1 MLAIRSTANC
11 MELPIASDGHLLVD
25 DSYLKLLVREANSR
39 LMANFFRIDKFLLAL
54 KAHWQWP
61 LLRYVRTSG
70 LVRRW
75 GHSVCSNARSEGCLV
90 VGGYGAELG
99 TAVSLGGS
107 YGGTSSSSMCR
118 RGLHTLSIC
127 SDDDRSGP
135 QVLNMTEDCM
145 HAAVAVVELG
155 SIEAVTGNRSL
166 LIVSGGRRSPSE
178 ALPCL
183 RLYDTR
189 RDYSLVEAL
198 ILGGEPSHRW
208 GHSFSLIHA
217 GRCHCTFFLHGG
229 RDHRTVFDDSFL
241 VQIQWTSTGSCSIL
255 CVWRKIG
262 LHVPAYVRTQELDNS
277 LLSPRFFHAA
287 STTPNVFPSRD
298 DSCADGSAMPYLRC
312 DGSWRTN
319 DGGIEDD
326 WVIIHGGITSL
337 DAAASSTTSCCLYM
351 VNTNTGEVS
360 DLRERVLDDDMDPNS
375 SVMSV
380 CRFGHTLTSIGAK
393 SFLLLGGS
401 SICGDDSSDR
411 DTGSPTI
418 VIHLYNDRIG
428 LYKAKLRRICG
439 TGINNDSLH
448 SIVAGVVVEQ
458 EPRWCQLPCQA
469 CRVHHQAVLQGSSNH
484 QNSSEGNNRQRLL
497 ILGGGVLTLAFGPH
511 FCCDLQLWLL
521 TSEDSPAFDRPTASS
536 IGSDLGST
544 SNRPALTHAYKQSN
558 KQPVPM
564 GSMGCVL
571 FLPTFLVRK
580 MKVCLEAMGC
590 LDKSRSIVKVGGGYL
605 ASSAVIVITL
615 DRIDCDSS
623 SSASQSI
630 LPAVSDVIAGYDTL
644 RQKRKEEDD
653 AEVSSL
659 MALPISQTLYESF
672 CSDNA
677 HTSPS
682 RRSNKYISDIQR
694 SIIGI
699 EYLLL
704 GQGYVHD
711 SAAAAKPMSGV
722 QRASQFLQALSDRHN
737 LPLSISEDPNTAAV
751 AGSSSSCQHPKQG
764 MKFEIVGNVLM
775 IPETFLLGLD
785 WEKVFA
791 LPHREVL
798 VDEEGEGEESAGG
811 SSLLSP
817 EADDGNGPTDEAVT
831 YGSYVFRSL
840 AACFGLKR
848 VARKAT
854 IDSGPKRES
863 RVRLL
868 YPHQG
873 QPDATGP
880 EAAGWVT
887 VAENRIRFGFDITRV
902 MFCSGNVTERMRMG
916 QQRAEGEVVVDLY
929 CGIGYYSLPLLV
941 HAHAAHVHACEWND
955 HSLQA
960 LRENLS
966 NASMLERCTIHAGDN
981 QLTSRS
987 LVDIADRVLLGKAAG
1002 MHAYI
1007 DDRCTDVLIGAYSGR
1022 SGNSI
1027 MLWNKSSMG

>member
-25 DSYLKLLVREANSR
+25 DSYLQLLVREANSR

-61 LLRYVRTSG
+61 LLRYIRTDEHAHASG
-70 LVRRW
+70 LIRRW
-75 GHSVCSNARSEGCLV
+75 GHSVCCNARGKGCLV
-90 VGGYGAELG
+90 IGGYGAELG
-99 TAVSLGGS
+99 TAVSVGGS
-107 YGGTSSSSMCR
+107 YGGTNSTSVYR
-118 RGLHTLSIC
+118 RGPHTLSIC
-127 SDDDRSGP
+127 SGDDRSRP

-145 HAAVAVVELG
+145 HAVAAVVELG
-155 SIEAVTGNRSL
+155 SFEAATENRSL

-178 ALPCL
+178 ALSCL

-189 RDYSLVEAL
+189 QDYLLVEAL
-198 ILGGEPSHRW
+198 IMGELPSHRW

-241 VQIQWTSTGSCSIL
+241 VQIQRTSTGIL

-262 LHVPAYVRTQELDNS
+262 LHVPAHVRTQELDDS

-287 STTPNVFPSRD
+287 STTPNVFPFRD
-298 DSCADGSAMPYLRC
+298 DSCVEGSAMPDLRC

-351 VNTNTGEVS
+351 VNTVTGEVS
-360 DLRERVLDDDMDPNS
+360 DLRDRMLDDDIDPNNS
-375 SVMSV
+375 IISVS
-380 CRFGHTLTSIGAK
+380 RFGHTLTSIDAK
-393 SFLLLGGS
+393 SFLLLGGT

-411 DTGSPTI
+411 DTGNPTI
-418 VIHLYNDRIG
+418 VIHLYINKVG

-439 TGINNDSLH
+439 TAINNNSHH
-448 SIVAGVVVEQ
+448 SIVAGVEAVQ
-458 EPRWCQLPCQA
+458 EHSWCQLPCQA
-469 CRVHHQAVLQGSSNH
+469 CRIHHQAVLQGSNH
-484 QNSSEGNNRQRLL
+484 QNSSIGNSKQRML
-497 ILGGGVLTLAFGPH
+497 ILGGGAMTLAFGPH

-521 TSEDSPAFDRPTASS
+521 SSEDIPAFDRPTTSS

-544 SNRPALTHAYKQSN
+544 SSKPALTHTWKQTN

-564 GSMGCVL
+564 RCMGCVL

-580 MKVCLEAMGC
+580 MKVCLETMGC
-590 LDKSRSIVKVGGGYL
+590 LDKSRSIVKVEGGYL
-605 ASSAVIVITL
+605 VSSAVIVITL
-615 DRIDCDSS
+615 NSSSS
-623 SSASQSI
+623 SSASQSS
-630 LPAVSDVIAGYDTL
+630 LPAVPDVIAGYDTL
-644 RQKRKEEDD
+644 RQKRKGEVD

-659 MALPISQTLYESF
+659 MALPISETLYESL

-677 HTSPS
+677 YTSPS
-682 RRSNKYISDIQR
+682 RRSNKHISDIQR

-711 SAAAAKPMSGV
+711 SAAAVKSMSGV

-737 LPLSISEDPNTAAV
+737 LPLSISEDPNALAAV
-751 AGSSSSCQHPKQG
+751 AGTTTTSSSSSCQHPKQG

-785 WEKVFA
+785 WERVFA
-791 LPHREVL
+791 LLHREVL
-798 VDEEGEGEESAGG
+798 MEELAGG
-811 SSLLSP
+811 SSLLSL
-817 EADDGNGPTDEAVT
+817 EADDGNGPSDEAVT

-887 VAENRIRFGFDITRV
+887 VVENRIRFGFDITRV
-902 MFCSGNVTERMRMG
+902 MFCSGNVTERIRMG
-916 QQRAEGEVVVDLY
+916 QQRAEGEVIVDLY

-941 HAHAAHVHACEWND
+941 HAHAAHIHACEWND

-966 NASMLERCTIHAGDN
+966 NAGMLEQCTIYAGDN

-987 LVDIADRVLLGKAAG
+987 LVDIADRVLLGKVVG

-1007 DDRCTDVLIGAYSGR
+1007 DD
-1022 SGNSI
+1022 
-1027 MLWNKSSMG
+1027 